1 MTDFSK
7 LRENMVASQ
16 VAARGVRSETVL
28 SAMRKVPRERFL
40 PGRLAEFAYEDSP
53 LPIEA
58 DQTIS
63 QPYIVAF
70 MTEALALRGG
80 EKVLEIGAGSGYAA
94 AILGETAGEVY
105 TIERI
110 EELAKSAAAT
120 LADLDYKNVEVRQG
134 DGTLGWPE
142 Q

>member
-1 MTDFSK
+1 MTDFSD

-40 PGRLAEFAYEDSP
+40 PEGLAEFAYEDSP

-63 QPYIVAF
+63 QPYIVAL
-70 MTEALALRGG
+70 MTESLGLTGP
-80 EKVLEIGAGSGYAA
+80 EKVLEI
-94 AILGETAGEVY
+94 
-105 TIERI
+105 
-110 EELAKSAAAT
+110 
-120 LADLDYKNVEVRQG
+120 
-134 DGTLGWPE
+134 
-142 Q
+142 